1 MINKINSLYQKIT
14 VSVDNISWKVKFQV
28 LFALFLILSCIFIG
42 WRYLS
47 PENALQVGKPS
58 PNTIISPQNIRIVD
72 EVATQELKKKAR
84 SEVKTIY
91 TLDPAVEAAS
101 QKKLD
106 RLFEVIDKGRAS
118 ESLPA
123 EVLEKVKK
131 LGFQN
136 LTTGDIEYLLK
147 LEKTSYQDFKA
158 TLSSTAR
165 TLFAIRIKPDEK
177 KIALLKA
184 KDILSASGY
193 TNGEIELAGRILEN
207 ILSPNY
213 LPDMAK
219 TEEARREAEKK
230 VSEVIIQKQKGEV
243 VVREGEIITREDAM
257 VLKRL
262 GYGRVGPDYL
272 RFFISSLLVTFVFFM
287 LYFFLEIFF
296 AGDKNFYRKAAF
308 VFTVIFI
315 YNLLARSFI
324 GTQYQFL
331 IPLSFVCVATMSFF
345 KPELAGGTLLASLL
359 LTFLYPETSVIL
371 VVAVGL
377 PAIFTLY
384 LFNRVEQQSH
394 IIRGGFFLALL
405 TTGLTALIAF
415 LFRYDLQSG
424 LKMVLETASG
434 SFLAVVLALGLMPFF
449 EAVFHTTSPL
459 RLMELASPSHPLLRE
474 LMQKAPGTYNHS
486 VMTANLAE
494 AAAHAIGANPLLVR
508 VGSYYHDIGKIK
520 RPIFFVEN
528 QVGMKNP
535 HDETNPSLSRLIISS
550 HVKDGVELARKHRLP
565 EEIIDI
571 IAEHHG
577 TTLMYPIYK
586 KALEESN
593 GEVPEDAFRYNF
605 ARPKT
610 KEAAIV
616 MLADSVE
623 AASRTISKKTP
634 EKLEKVI
641 RAIIK
646 ERLEDGQLDEA
657 PLTLSDLQKIG
668 EAFVNVLSGLYHERL
683 DYPEYSELK
692 KAEPN
697 GSGSTKLKEG

>member
-1 MINKINSLYQKIT
+1 
-14 VSVDNISWKVKFQV
+14 
-28 LFALFLILSCIFIG
+28 
-42 WRYLS
+42 
-47 PENALQVGKPS
+47 
-58 PNTIISPQNIRIVD
+58 
-72 EVATQELKKKAR
+72 
-84 SEVKTIY
+84 
-91 TLDPAVEAAS
+91 
-101 QKKLD
+101 
-106 RLFEVIDKGRAS
+106 
-118 ESLPA
+118 
-123 EVLEKVKK
+123 
-131 LGFQN
+131 
-136 LTTGDIEYLLK
+136 
-147 LEKTSYQDFKA
+147 
-158 TLSSTAR
+158 
-165 TLFAIRIKPDEK
+165 
-177 KIALLKA
+177 
-184 KDILSASGY
+184 
-193 TNGEIELAGRILEN
+193 
-207 ILSPNY
+207 
-213 LPDMAK
+213 
-219 TEEARREAEKK
+219 
-230 VSEVIIQKQKGEV
+230 
-243 VVREGEIITREDAM
+243 
-257 VLKRL
+257 
-262 GYGRVGPDYL
+262 
-272 RFFISSLLVTFVFFM
+272 
-287 LYFFLEIFF
+287 
-296 AGDKNFYRKAAF
+296 
-308 VFTVIFI
+308 
-315 YNLLARSFI
+315 
-324 GTQYQFL
+324 
-331 IPLSFVCVATMSFF
+331 
-345 KPELAGGTLLASLL
+345 
-359 LTFLYPETSVIL
+359 
-371 VVAVGL
+371 
-377 PAIFTLY
+377 
-384 LFNRVEQQSH
+384 
-394 IIRGGFFLALL
+394 
-405 TTGLTALIAF
+405 
-415 LFRYDLQSG
+415 
-424 LKMVLETASG
+424 MVLETASG

-692 KAEPN
+692 KVEPN